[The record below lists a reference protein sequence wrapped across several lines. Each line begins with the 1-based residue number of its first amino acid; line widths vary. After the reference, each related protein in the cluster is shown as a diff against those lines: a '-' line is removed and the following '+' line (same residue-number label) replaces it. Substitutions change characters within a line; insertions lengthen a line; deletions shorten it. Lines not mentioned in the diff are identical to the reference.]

1 MASPTYVVPKI
12 SCLAANVPG
21 QSSNQCSSVSGA
33 SLHFGQV
40 GSSAGLMRCR

>member
-1 MASPTYVVPKI
+1 MASPTSVVPKI

-21 QSSNQCSSVSGA
+21 HSSNQCSSISGA

-40 GSSAGLMRCR
+40 GSSAGFMKCR